1 MNDIEI
7 GASDSMTLWADFENM
22 SPRRTQSENQRFRR
36 ASLLAAAIISVA
48 KYDISGATVDRICA
62 QAGASRGLI
71 GHYFDSKEELLL
83 SALSHW
89 FQQALAIKQGI
100 ARHPDWSAREK
111 LRKISCASFEPP
123 LYDWHIAAAWQAFTN
138 ASRYNTAYAEPIRT
152 ASRDT
157 QALVA
162 PLFDEAAKD
171 LGIKIDAKAAAT
183 GLYILD
189 DGLWNSMATG
199 KDGLVP
205 EMACHYCDVYI
216 NGCLSH
222 VMAPDA

>member
-1 MNDIEI
+1 MHNVEIE
-7 GASDSMTLWADFENM
+7 ASDSIELLADFGNI

-36 ASLLAAAIISVA
+36 ASLLVAAIISVA
-48 KYDISGATVDRICA
+48 KHDISGATVDRICA
-62 QAGASRGLI
+62 QAGASRGLL
-71 GHYFDSKEELLL
+71 GHYFDSKEDLLL
-83 SALSHW
+83 SALSYW

-111 LRKISCASFEPP
+111 LRKISHASFEPP

-152 ASRDT
+152 AGRDT

-162 PLFDEAAKD
+162 PLFDEVAKD
-171 LGIKIDAKAAAT
+171 LGTRVDAKSAAT

-189 DGLWNSMATG
+189 DGLWNSLATG
-199 KDGLVP
+199 KDGLTP
-205 EMACHYCDVYI
+205 EMACNHCDAYI
-216 NGCLSH
+216 NGCLSN
-222 VMAPDA
+222 AIGSDA